1 MANGDDNKPISP
13 EETNESTESTKRNT
27 EETKK
32 NESARK
38 KLLET
43 LLAEANARK
52 ALNELE
58 EEAYLRSQSTF
69 KLQEKVKI
77 QTKSGIE
84 QELTRIEVLKR
95 VTELEEKQNTNREK
109 GLPLMRE
116 EQEELNA
123 LIGVLGKEEKA
134 YLAKKKQLEDTRKAQ
149 DFLKS
154 STEQL
159 TGVQLDSIMTVKGVT
174 SSLIGMITSLDKAS
188 VELAKTTGFTRAF
201 RGDMVSLA
209 QASDGLYT
217 TLAESGQIVG
227 SLTTQFSL
235 FAAEGD
241 STRRMV
247 GDTAALFLKLG
258 VEASETAASF
268 DLLTRGMGMSVEA
281 ANSTVLSFERLSQE
295 IGVPTG
301 QIVKDFNQL
310 APELARFGK
319 RGDEVFRNLERRA
332 RSLGMSTSEMF
343 NISELADTFEG
354 ASDLAGKL
362 NAQFGMQLNSM
373 ELMRAE
379 GVERIDL
386 MRQEFQARGLNFND
400 MHKRQKQM
408 VAEIMGVD
416 VQTASRLF
424 GDPVELQKFQREQ
437 LEANERAQKMISLQ
451 DKFGAI
457 TEKVF
462 LMVEKPLS
470 IILEQFT
477 KIADMIDGNSGVSLV
492 AGMMILKV
500 AFTGAIAVMKGL
512 IFLPRLI
519 QQSVMQMNMLA
530 AATNR
535 AAAASSR
542 LSMSSRGGMGG
553 MGGRGPRGGGGRF
566 GSLLSLGSLGLMG
579 ASAMSGGGGGAG
591 GKGLLGRAAGTGG
604 SAIRKIPGATK
615 LMGFA
620 GATSLGGGKGSMINM
635 AKFKELRKAGKTA
648 AEAKKLATVA
658 KAGMAANATRGAL
671 AGARGMGGLGAAAEF
686 ALYLGMGINPAEAA
700 ARTALSFG
708 GALGGGALG
717 GLTTMGAAAPVAAV
731 AGGLGGAF
739 LGDKIFGNPF
749 ESAATGNSGI
759 VSKPLMTQDGGRME
773 IAKPQGVP
781 VIPGVRT
788 EAMLVNDLKKI
799 VGKAVQEGMRSTNTG
814 NQKAV
819 VNLPITVDL
828 GPQLGGKF
836 SKSVQREIELAFNT
850 M

>member
-32 NESARK
+32 NNEQQQS
-38 KLLET
+38 LLKT

-52 ALNELE
+52 ALNDLE

-69 KLQEKVKI
+69 KLQEKIKVQAKN
-77 QTKSGIE
+77 GIE
-84 QELTRIEVLKR
+84 RELTRIEVLKR
-95 VTELEEKQNTNREK
+95 VTELEEKQIKNKEK

-116 EQEELNA
+116 EQEELNS
-123 LIGVLGKEEKA
+123 LIAVMGKEEKA
-134 YLAKKKQLEDTRKAQ
+134 YLAKKKQLEGTRKAQ
-149 DFLKS
+149 EFLKS

-188 VELAKTTGFTRAF
+188 VELAKTTGYTRAF

-258 VEASETAASF
+258 VEAGETAASF

-332 RSLGMSTSEMF
+332 RSLGMSTSDMF
-343 NISELADTFEG
+343 NISELGDTFEG

-424 GDPVELQKFQREQ
+424 GDPVELQKYQREQ
-437 LEANERAQKMISLQ
+437 LEAAERAQKMNTLQ
-451 DKFGAI
+451 EKFGAI

-470 IILEQFT
+470 VILGMFE
-477 KIADMIDGNSGVSLV
+477 KIANMIEGNSTVSLV
-492 AGMMILKV
+492 GGMLILKV
-500 AFTGAIAVMKGL
+500 AFVGAISVMKGL

-519 QQSVMQMNMLA
+519 QQSVVQMNMLA
-530 AATNR
+530 ASTNR

-542 LSMSSRGGMGG
+542 LSMTSRGGFGG
-553 MGGRGPRGGGGRF
+553 GGGGGRGPRGGGGRLS
-566 GSLLSLGSLGLMG
+566 SLLGLGTMGLMG
-579 ASAMSGGGGGAG
+579 ASMFGGGGSSGGSGGGGGG
-591 GKGLLGRAAGTGG
+591 GLGR
-604 SAIRKIPGATK
+604 AIRKIPGASK
-615 LMGFA
+615 LVGLSS
-620 GATSLGGGKGSMINM
+620 ATSLGGGSIMNM
-635 AKFKELRKAGKTA
+635 KKYKELRAAGKTA
-648 AEAKKLATVA
+648 KEAKAAATLI
-658 KAGMAANATRGAL
+658 KAGKGANAARGAL
-671 AGARGMGGLGAAAEF
+671 AGARGMGFLGAGAEF
-686 ALYLGMGINPAEAA
+686 ALYKSMGMSIPEAMARVALSAGGSAA
-700 ARTALSFG
+700 A
-708 GALGGGALG
+708 GAAVGASGLG
-717 GLTTMGAAAPVAAV
+717 TMGAGFAAAPAAAMV
-731 AGGLGGAF
+731 GGLGGAA
-739 LGDKIFGNPF
+739 LGDQIFGNPF

-788 EAMLVNDLKKI
+788 EAMLVSDLKKI
-799 VGKAVQEGMRSTNTG
+799 VSKGVQEGMRTTSG
-814 NQKAV
+814 QAQKAI
-819 VNLPITVDL
+819 VNVPITVDL
-828 GPQLGGKF
+828 GPKLGGKF
-836 SKSVQREIELAFNT
+836 TQAVQREI
-850 M
+850 